1 MFADLAV
8 AIVEQAARDYM
19 TAKKY
24 LIAHNCPED
33 LVKLRREAVSKY
45 NTARLYGDGAGMHH
59 YRILIDQYD
68 MFARRQEVVDEVS
81 DFFLDGNLSMY
92 VDTPGEKLLEGI
104 EAKISRKAKKGA

>member
-1 MFADLAV
+1 MFSDLAV

-24 LIAHNCPED
+24 LITHNCPKD
-33 LVKLRREAVSKY
+33 LTKLRREAVSKY
-45 NTARLYGDGAGMHH
+45 NTARLYGDGAEMHH

-68 MFARRQEVVDEVS
+68 IS

-104 EAKISRKAKKGA
+104 EAKITRKAKKGA